1 MNFMSV
7 IAQHIDIDG
16 KRYVLLPEADYESL
30 CGRAGEAIALDES
43 DLPPLPKPDKKGQF
57 PALEYTR
64 VALARDIIRDR
75 KAARLTQTKLAEL
88 AGIRQETLS
97 RIESGKYKAAVKT
110 IEKIDRILRKQLHR
124 KEGK

>member
-1 MNFMSV
+1 MPV
-7 IAQHIDIDG
+7 TAQHLNIDG
-16 KRYVLLPEADYESL
+16 KRYVLLPEDDYESL

-43 DLPPLPKPDKKGQF
+43 DLPALPKPDKNGRF

-64 VALARDIIRDR
+64 IALARDIIRDR

-97 RIESGKYKAAVKT
+97 RIESGKYKASVKT
-110 IEKIDRILRKQLHR
+110 IEKIDQILRKKLR
-124 KEGK
+124 SKKGK